1 MKPLSVLLVED
12 NPGDAFLIE
21 EMLNASKTWKFQVV
35 KAITLK
41 QAIEKI
47 HNFNFEVIIA
57 DLGLP
62 DSQGMATID
71 EILKNVKS
79 IPIIVLTGIND
90 EQTGTEAVIR
100 GAQDYLIKWT
110 INPDQL
116 MRSIRYSFHRKKV
129 EEKLLESEEKF
140 RIVIEKIQLFGL
152 MLDLDGK
159 ITFANDYLLKL
170 TGWTREEIIGKDWFE
185 YFIPNHI
192 RNKVKQIFAELKSSP
207 DFPPAYEYEIM
218 SKEGILLVV
227 SWSNMV
233 HYGHEGNLV
242 SITGIGENITERI
255 NAQKDLVKNEKRYRS
270 IIEDQTQ
277 TIIRYKPD
285 GRLTFV
291 NDSFYTLENRKK
303 EELLGRNFFSLIDP
317 SDLGRVK
324 QKLASLN
331 KKSPVKTDEH
341 RIILPDGKY
350 RWHRWTDRAIFDEGG
365 NIAEFQSE
373 GIDITDRKI
382 AEEALFDSEKKF
394 RTMVEASPD
403 AVVTWGLDGN
413 ITFASHRASE
423 IFGFKKAEGLSGVS
437 LFDLA
442 APEDRERVKAKMEK
456 LPEKGTIRDVLYV
469 MNRKDG
475 TRFYGEIS
483 SSAIT
488 NKEGAAE
495 SYISII
501 KDVSDRKSAEYAI
514 KAYQQNLRS
523 MASELN
529 FAEEKERR
537 RIAVDLHDDLGQTLA
552 MTRIKLSALKSENL
566 APHVME
572 HLLEM
577 EKYVTHAIRSSRS
590 LTYEL
595 SPPVLY
601 EFGLVAAV
609 NWKLEQISNEHKIAT
624 NLEVTHELPKLRED
638 LLILLFRAVGELLNN
653 IVKHARAKKIS
664 VVFNM
669 DGKCL
674 NILVSDDG
682 RGFGD
687 TKLGKQEGEAS
698 GIGLFS
704 LRERLEYF
712 DGTLTIDTDVKK
724 GSKVYITLPV
734 IF

>member
-1 MKPLSVLLVED
+1 MKSLSVLLVED

-21 EMLNASKTWKFQVV
+21 EMLNASKSWKFQVV
-35 KAITLK
+35 KAINLK
-41 QAIEKI
+41 QALEKI
-47 HNFNFEVIIA
+47 RNFNFEVIIA

-62 DSQGMATID
+62 DSQGIATID
-71 EILKNVKS
+71 EILRNVKS

-90 EQTGTEAVIR
+90 EQTGTESVIR
-100 GAQDYLIKWT
+100 GAQDYLIKWN

-129 EEKLLESEEKF
+129 EEKLLISEEKF
-140 RIVIEKIQLFGL
+140 RIVIERIQLLGL
-152 MLDLDGK
+152 MLDLEGK

-170 TGWTREEIIGKDWFE
+170 TDWTREEIIGKDWLDL
-185 YFIPNHI
+185 FIPNHI
-192 RNKVKQIFAELKSSP
+192 KNKIKRIFAELKTSP
-207 DFPPAYEYEIM
+207 DFPPAYEYEILT
-218 SKEGILLVV
+218 KEGKLLVI

-233 HYGHEGNLV
+233 HYNQEGIPV

-255 NAQKDLVKNEKRYRS
+255 KAQKALVKNEKRYRS

-277 TIIRYKPD
+277 AIVRYKPD
-285 GRLTFV
+285 GTLTFV
-291 NDSFYTLENRKK
+291 NDSFFTLENKKK
-303 EELLGRNFFSLIDP
+303 EEFLGRNIFSLVDP
-317 SDLGRVK
+317 SDLNRVK
-324 QKLASLN
+324 HKIESLDKEN
-331 KKSPVKTDEH
+331 PVETDEH
-341 RIILPDGKY
+341 RIVLGDGKY
-350 RWHRWTDRAIFDEGG
+350 RWHRWTDRVIFDENG
-365 NIAEFQSE
+365 NISEYQSE
-373 GIDITDRKI
+373 GIDITDRKL
-382 AEEALFDSEKKF
+382 AEDALLESEKKF
-394 RTMVEASPD
+394 RTIVEASPD
-403 AVVTWGLDGN
+403 AV
-413 ITFASHRASE
+413 ITSDLVCKISYASFRASE
-423 IFGFKKAEGLSGVS
+423 ILGYNKAEELVGIS
-437 LFDLA
+437 LYDLV
-442 APEDRERVKAKMEK
+442 APEDREKVKSKMEK
-456 LPEKGTIRDVLYV
+456 LPERGTIRDLLYV
-469 MNRKDG
+469 LNRKDG
-475 TRFYGEIS
+475 ARFYGEIS
-483 SSAIT
+483 SSVIT
-488 NKEGAAE
+488 NKEGLPE
-495 SYISII
+495 SYILII
-501 KDVSDRKSAEYAI
+501 KDVSDRKSAENAI

-537 RIAVDLHDDLGQTLA
+537 KIAVDLHDDLGQTLA

-577 EKYVTHAIRSSRS
+577 EKHVTHAIKSSRS

-601 EFGLVAAV
+601 EFGLAAAV
-609 NWKLEQISNEHKIAT
+609 NWKLEQITSEHKIAT
-624 NLEVTHELPKLRED
+624 NIEVTHELPKLRED

-653 IVKHARAKKIS
+653 IVKHARAKKIA

-687 TKLGKQEGEAS
+687 TKLGKLEGEAS

-712 DGTLTIDTDVKK
+712 DGTLTIDSDEKK